1 MRHWHHHHRPLHPQK
16 ARAWALRRGLQRR
29 IFGAFGATIIATAA
43 VVLLVTQLTGASGGW
58 RRDVDRARRF
68 ASHQLA
74 AVWNDPPRRRA
85 LIEGISRDLEVGIT
99 LLSDRGATLE
109 SSGGQCIRKP
119 IQVRVVDPMSGL
131 HLGHAE
137 VCPTGAMLPQ
147 PERLLLVFAAALV
160 TVWAASGLVARRLS
174 RPLVEVA
181 DVAREIGRG
190 HLRSRERLE
199 GRHTDDEAGILADA
213 LHDAAS
219 RIEKQLADQRALLA
233 AVSHEIRTP
242 LARMRLLVELGATSP
257 EKLAELDREIVELDT
272 LVADLLAGARVDF
285 SALSPVAIDAAKLA
299 VRALE
304 RTDVSAERLEVIGD
318 VAIEGDATLLE
329 RALTNIVQNAINHGG
344 GVDALRVERRG
355 DRVVFEVL
363 DRGPGLLAGE
373 ETQIF
378 EPFYRRPAGEA
389 KAMSIG
395 LGLSLVKRIA
405 EAHGGRAFASSREGG
420 GACVGFEVRA

>member
-1 MRHWHHHHRPLHPQK
+1 MRHWHHHHHAPHPRH

-29 IFGAFGATIIATAA
+29 IFAAFGATIVATAL
-43 VVLLVTQLTGASGGW
+43 VVLFVMQLTGASNGW

-85 LIEGISRDLEVGIT
+85 LIEGISRDLEVGIS
-99 LLSDRGATLE
+99 LANERGVTIE
-109 SSGGQCIRKP
+109 SSGGACMRKP
-119 IQVRVVDPMSGL
+119 IQVRVVDPATGL
-131 HLGHAE
+131 QLGHAE

-147 PERLLLVFAAALV
+147 PERLLLVFGAALV

-174 RPLVEVA
+174 RPLVDVA
-181 DVAREIGRG
+181 EVAREIGRG
-190 HLRSRERLE
+190 HLASRERLL
-199 GRHTDDEAGILADA
+199 GRHSDDEAGILADA

-257 EKLAELDREIVELDT
+257 EKLAELDREIVELDL

-285 SALSPVAIDAAKLA
+285 SALSPVPVDGAKLA

-304 RTDVSAERLEVIGD
+304 RADVPAERLEVVGD
-318 VAIEGDATLLE
+318 VSIEGDATLLE

-344 GVDALRVERRG
+344 GVDAVRVERRG
-355 DRVVFEVL
+355 DRVLFEVL

-389 KAMSIG
+389 KAMSVG

-405 EAHGGRAFASSREGG
+405 EAHGGRAFAESREGG
-420 GACVGFEVRA
+420 GARVAFEVRA